1 MKRRDWRVVRLA
13 VVAATALWGCH
24 LPGRGARTPVAAA
37 PAAPI
42 DTAAAKPPVV
52 SPPKAAADTTKP
64 VFVADSIKRDSAARD
79 TTKGTVTR
87 TTAGAAA
94 AAARKAKPAPTTR
107 NCILD
112 FSESPPDTRLTY
124 NRLSETVS
132 NTFIGGG
139 FIGRCQGEKNRLR
152 ADSAEQF
159 QAAGVVNLYGNV
171 VYEEPGKMQVTAMHA
186 VYFTR
191 EGRLYA
197 DGNVVA
203 TQLATGS
210 TFSGPSIE
218 YYRATPER
226 PVSRMVAPARS
237 IARLI
242 EKDSTGKLSQPTV
255 VTANRFED
263 MGDSLILAFG
273 DVIITREA
281 LVGRGDSAAFDKPT
295 EKARLMRGARIVNED
310 SARRFTLTGD
320 TIDMYSKDRQLQR
333 VMARHNGKATSDD
346 LLLEAE
352 LIDLRFSERVINEA
366 FAWGGTRARARTPQQ
381 DLDADSIRI
390 RLVDKVVRE
399 VHAIGG
405 ARSSGLPDTTKMRTT
420 ERDLLRGDSVYAWFD
435 SSDVARKDTA
445 RGARIKEIK
454 AVGNASS
461 LFHVASARGREAAP
475 AMNYVRG
482 RRITVAFDTGAV
494 RDVRVDSAA
503 SGIYLEPIDTV
514 TDSTAR
520 ANAKPATPPPARK
533 PPRSPTASSRSNS
546 SAPQPSNPRP
556 AVTTGTSLAAL
567 PATRRR

>member
-1 MKRRDWRVVRLA
+1 MTRRDWRLA
-13 VVAATALWGCH
+13 RITLVAGAVLWGCH
-24 LPGRGARTPVAAA
+24 LPGRGARAPVAVA
-37 PAAPI
+37 PTAPT
-42 DTAAAKPPVV
+42 DTTARPPVV
-52 SPPKAAADTTKP
+52 TPPLAAADTTRS
-64 VFVADSIKRDSAARD
+64 VFAADSTKRDSAARD
-79 TTKGTVTR
+79 TTKGTITR

-94 AAARKAKPAPTTR
+94 AAAKKAKPAPTTR
-107 NCILD
+107 NCVLD
-112 FSESPPDTRLTY
+112 FAESPPETRLTY

-210 TFSGPSIE
+210 TFTGPNIE
-218 YYRATPER
+218 YYRATPQR
-226 PVSRMVAPARS
+226 PTSRMVAPARS

-263 MGDSLILAFG
+263 TGDSLMLAFG
-273 DVIITREA
+273 DVIITRES
-281 LVGRGDSAAFDKPT
+281 LVGRGDSAAFDKPSET
-295 EKARLMRGARIVNED
+295 ARLMRGARITSD
-310 SARRFTLTGD
+310 DTTRRFTLVGD

-352 LIDLRFSERVINEA
+352 LIDLRFAERVINEA
-366 FAWGGTRARARTPQQ
+366 FAWGSKRARARTPQQ
-381 DLDADSIRI
+381 ELDADSIRI
-390 RLVDKVVRE
+390 RLVDKIVRE
-399 VHAIGG
+399 VRAIGG
-405 ARSSGLPDTTKMRTT
+405 ARSSGLPDTSKMRTT

-435 SSDVARKDTA
+435 STEQATKDPKDTT
-445 RGARIKEIK
+445 RGARVKEIK

-461 LFHVASARGREAAP
+461 LFHVASARGRDAAP

-482 RRITVAFDTGAV
+482 RRITVAFDTGSV

-503 SGIYLEPIDTV
+503 SGIYLEPVDTV

-520 ANAKPATPPPARK
+520 AGATTKPPTPPPGRK
-533 PPRSPTASSRSNS
+533 PPRTMTA
-546 SAPQPSNPRP
+546 A
-556 AVTTGTSLAAL
+556 SLAAL

>member
-1 MKRRDWRVVRLA
+1 MTSRDWRVVRLA
-13 VVAATALWGCH
+13 LVAATVLVGCH
-24 LPGRGARTPVAAA
+24 LPGRGARAPVAVA
-37 PAAPI
+37 PATPI
-42 DTAAAKPPVV
+42 DTTAAKPPVV
-52 SPPKAAADTTKP
+52 TPPAAVADTTRKLFA
-64 VFVADSIKRDSAARD
+64 VDSAKRDSAALD
-79 TTKGTVTR
+79 TTKGTITR

-94 AAARKAKPAPTTR
+94 AAAKKAKPAPTTR
-107 NCILD
+107 NCVLD
-112 FSESPPDTRLTY
+112 FAESPPETRLTY

-159 QAAGVVNLYGNV
+159 QAAGVVNLFGNV

-210 TFSGPSIE
+210 TFSGPNIE

-242 EKDSTGKLSQPTV
+242 DKDSTGKLTQPTV

-263 MGDSLILAFG
+263 TGDSLLIAFG
-273 DVIITREA
+273 DVIITRES

-295 EKARLMRGARIVNED
+295 ERARLMRGARIVSD
-310 SARRFTLTGD
+310 DTARRFTLTGD
-320 TIDMYSKDRQLQR
+320 TIDMYSKERQLQR

-366 FAWGGTRARARTPQQ
+366 FAWGAKRAHARTPQQ

-399 VHAIGG
+399 VRAIGG

-435 SSDVARKDTA
+435 SSETAKKDTA
-445 RGARIKEIK
+445 RGARVKEIK
-454 AVGNASS
+454 AIGNASS
-461 LFHVASARGREAAP
+461 LFHVASARGRNAAP

-482 RRITVAFDTGAV
+482 RRITVAFDTGSV

-503 SGIYLEPIDTV
+503 SGVYLEPIDTV

-520 ANAKPATPPPARK
+520 ANAKPATPPPGRK
-533 PPRSPTASSRSNS
+533 PPGKSTASARPNTD
-546 SAPQPSNPRP
+546 APRP
-556 AVTTGTSLAAL
+556 STPDPAAATSTSLAAL